1 LASYSQNTDPGDCD
15 RTTIERLFRGTAY
28 AERGRCSPC
37 HYREETKAAPDA
49 PRWLTRTGDCQI
61 AALATLRNIEGSGYI
76 DVDEPEQSLILQK
89 PLAEFQGGLE
99 HGGHDKFVS
108 GGSDSAY
115 NAFLYFVTRYAACE
129 TGEPFVPPAFGG
141 SPND

>member
-1 LASYSQNTDPGDCD
+1 
-15 RTTIERLFRGTAY
+15 
-28 AERGRCSPC
+28 
-37 HYREETKAAPDA
+37 
-49 PRWLTRTGDCQI
+49 
-61 AALATLRNIEGSGYI
+61 
-76 DVDEPEQSLILQK
+76 LILQK